1 MAWGASDVNTWY
13 KNARG
18 RITQNWPF
26 TLLEYWRRTLCPDP
40 DDYDLLGTSRAA
52 RQG

>member
-13 KNARG
+13 KNASG

-26 TLLEYWRRTLCPDP
+26 TLLEYWERTREPNP
-40 DDYDLLGTSRAA
+40 DDYEFVD
-52 RQG
+52 